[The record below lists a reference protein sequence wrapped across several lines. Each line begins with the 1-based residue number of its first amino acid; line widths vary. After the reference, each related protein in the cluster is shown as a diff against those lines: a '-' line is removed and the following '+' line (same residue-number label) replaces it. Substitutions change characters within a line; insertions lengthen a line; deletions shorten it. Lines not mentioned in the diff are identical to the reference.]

1 MYLVLLL
8 HSLLWQLV
16 GLGRTCLGGGEG
28 DELRKG
34 RGLARKGKERE
45 EEQLTASLQLERENG
60 PEQQRAERR
69 M

>member
-1 MYLVLLL
+1 
-8 HSLLWQLV
+8 
-16 GLGRTCLGGGEG
+16 LGGGEG
-28 DELRKG
+28 DELRKR